1 MHRHGPGGLIRLL
14 DRPRLV
20 TRRRVGRGIG
30 RGVGGRVGRHL
41 GGHRRVDVPRRV
53 ERPAS
58 LLLMLDG
65 VVARCHGR
73 VLLMLRMRRPL
84 LLLLLL
90 LQGRRRGGGPTD
102 LPLRIRPARR
112 QRRDHRQR
120 RRRAGRPRRG
130 GRGRRPLALIV
141 ALMLTALVFRMLL
154 RLFRRAVVA
163 GVQAGHGRRRARRCQ
178 G

>member
-1 MHRHGPGGLIRLL
+1 MHRHGPGGLVRLL

-20 TRRRVGRGIG
+20 TRRRVGRGVG

-41 GGHRRVDVPRRV
+41 RRHRRVDVPRRV

-58 LLLMLDG
+58 SLLLLLDG
-65 VVARCHGR
+65 VIVARCHGR
-73 VLLMLRMRRPL
+73 VLMMLRMRRPLL

-130 GRGRRPLALIV
+130 GRGRRPLIV
-141 ALMLTALVFRMLL
+141 ALTALIFRMLL
-154 RLFRRAVVA
+154 RLFRRAAVA